1 MSYCS
6 FLQKNICFEAIRRGF
21 FYSAKESR
29 RRPLAQRRRWLFS
42 AYPAGLFVS
51 LVGKKDKN
59 VAFHVGKTD
68 KKPYICIGKT
78 DKRMLKRKIDSYLEQ
93 FYERTNNF
101 AMTM

>member
-1 MSYCS
+1 VWVLLS
-6 FLQKNICFEAIRRGF
+6 LQVEFAAEGGVGFGALAAGGFFQPSRRGF
-21 FYSAKESR
+21 
-29 RRPLAQRRRWLFS
+29 
-42 AYPAGLFVS
+42 FVS